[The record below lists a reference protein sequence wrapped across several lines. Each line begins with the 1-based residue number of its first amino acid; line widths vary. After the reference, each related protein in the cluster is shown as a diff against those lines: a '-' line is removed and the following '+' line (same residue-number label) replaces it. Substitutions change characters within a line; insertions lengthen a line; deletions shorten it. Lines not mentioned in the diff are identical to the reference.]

1 MQTPWGDIE
10 VLDAHT
16 HFFSPVFFQALAE
29 QKGGHARPGDIGE
42 MLGWQVPESS
52 EYLADRWVVELNH
65 NGVVGAVL
73 IASTPGDVESV
84 GVAVD
89 RHPARFHS
97 VLMVN
102 PLLPGADMRC
112 AAALDGGQIHGIFLF
127 PAMHRYS
134 IENPQVHS
142 LLAILAGYPGT
153 AIYVHC
159 GMLSVGFR
167 SKLGLHSPFD
177 MRFSNPIDLH
187 AAALSFPDL
196 PFVIPHFGSGYFREA
211 LMLADTCPNVY
222 FDTSSSNRWM
232 RFDPHPAGLARV
244 FRTALEVVGPKRLLF
259 GTDSSWFPRGWL
271 RDVFDAQ
278 VKALSEAGAD
288 EETARAIFG
297 GNLRRLF
304 RQPVVGKQPALGK

>member
-10 VLDAHT
+10 VLDAHA
-16 HFFSPVFFQALAE
+16 HFFSPAFFHAVAE
-29 QKGGHARPGDIGE
+29 QKGGHHTPAEIGQT
-42 MLGWQVPESS
+42 LGWQVPESS

-65 NGVVGAVL
+65 NGVAGAML

-89 RHPARFHS
+89 RHPERFHS

-112 AAALDGGQIHGIFLF
+112 QAALDEGQIHGIFLF

-134 IENPQVHS
+134 IENPHVHS

-153 AIYVHC
+153 MIYVHC
-159 GMLSVGFR
+159 GMLSIGYR
-167 SKLGLHSPFD
+167 AKLGLPSPFD
-177 MRFSNPIDLH
+177 MRFSNPLDLH

-232 RFDPHPAGLARV
+232 RFDPHPSGLARV
-244 FRTALEVVGPKRLLF
+244 FRTALEVLGPKRLLF

-271 RDVFDAQ
+271 RDIFDAQ

-288 EETARAIFG
+288 EETARGIFG
-297 GNLRRLF
+297 GNLRRLL
-304 RQPVVGKQPALGK
+304 RK

>member
-29 QKGGHARPGDIGE
+29 QKGAHTTVDEIGQT
-42 MLGWQVPESS
+42 LGWQIPESS

-65 NGVVGAVL
+65 NGVAGGVL
-73 IASTPGDVESV
+73 IGSTPGDVESV

-89 RHPARFHS
+89 RHPERFHS
-97 VLMVN
+97 VVMVN

-112 AAALDGGQIHGIFLF
+112 AGAIEQGQIHGVFLL

-134 IENPQVHS
+134 VQDPHVHS
-142 LLAILAGYPGT
+142 LLSILAGYPGSV
-153 AIYVHC
+153 IYVHC
-159 GMLSVGFR
+159 GMLSIGFR
-167 SKLGLHSPFD
+167 PKLGLPSLFD
-177 MRFSNPIDLH
+177 MRYSNPVDLQ
-187 AAALSFPDL
+187 AVALSFPGL

-222 FDTSSSNRWM
+222 FDTSSSNRWT
-232 RFDPHPAGLARV
+232 RFSAYPTDLAHV
-244 FRTALEVVGPKRLLF
+244 FRTALDVAGPKRLLF
-259 GTDSSWFPRGWL
+259 GTDSSWFPRGWV
-271 RDVFDAQ
+271 RGVFDAQ
-278 VKALSEAGAD
+278 VKALSEAGAN
-288 EETARAIFG
+288 EEAARDIFG

-304 RQPVVGKQPALGK
+304 RK